1 MPSLLIN
8 LSNECPSPEALTYLK
23 VWAIREAIA
32 DGLADGAAAA
42 RAGASREDVNDVR
55 KGRYDHV
62 PRSRW
67 DRRLAAQFRSRLPV
81 RIEWR

>member
-8 LSNECPSPEALTYLK
+8 VSSECPSPEALTYLK

-32 DGLADGAAAA
+32 DGLADGPAAA
-42 RAGASREDVNDVR
+42 RAGVSREGVNDVR
-55 KGRYDHV
+55 QGRYDDV

-67 DRRLAAQFRSRLPV
+67 DRRLFAQLRTRLPV